1 MSFQGTDQS
10 YRLFQS
16 HDFGGPKS
24 SSSSVVELAKS
35 GRTPGFLVPRESA
48 SGGWLSSLKALF
60 ARSNLP
66 PGSKHLRYLYRDAS
80 LTGFHMPSLGVGNS
94 LVLHCALI
102 AALLY
107 LPTMLPERAPN
118 VSAALLPP
126 EVIFYPVPQHHKA
139 DPLPRIAPPGPGG
152 RPGSGIHPKL
162 LPDPGRTASIGKLTV
177 ISKPLHPDN
186 THQTIIQPSSPPDLR
201 IPHDVQLPNLALG
214 MANPKRPDVDL
225 GLKKPLQESAKVAPE
240 MAAPKAEMNTDY
252 EMATALTSTSQP
264 KLAVPIVPIAKPMRR
279 GTGSDDVAGAAAP
292 EVGVASNGQATL
304 ATGFQSGTAQPK
316 MPSLGGSISRPSRR
330 GAGSNDGTGGT
341 APEIGVSGDG
351 RAVLALGIDPSG
363 NANGVALPPGNRYGD
378 FTIAP
383 GAGGS
388 GSPGGRAGGKEGG
401 GGSGGNGSAGDESVG
416 IGPGHEGGGGGKNGT
431 PSRISVQGSATGAGG
446 VGLLDPRIEARMVFP
461 VAAAMRLPR
470 PKMVVSAGPMG
481 GGGLGVYGALPCT
494 KIYTIFLPMNGWTMQ
509 YCQKGSADAPKEAPD
524 TSGLLQL
531 EPGLVPPDPD
541 LSTRYDFKRLPV
553 PPGKGQKLIV
563 LKGTMTEDGTISD
576 LQVYQGI
583 VPQMDEAARLAFS
596 RWKFRPAQRGGKP
609 VPVEILIGISP
620 EGGPTSDSQ

>member
-16 HDFGGPKS
+16 RDFGGPKS
-24 SSSSVVELAKS
+24 SSSPVVELAKS
-35 GRTPGFLVPRESA
+35 SKTPGFLVPRESA
-48 SGGWLSSLKALF
+48 SGGWLSSLKTLLT
-60 ARSNLP
+60 RPNLP
-66 PGSKHLRYLYRDAS
+66 PGTKHLRYLYRDAS
-80 LTGFHMPSLGVGNS
+80 LTGFHIPSLGVGNS
-94 LVLHCALI
+94 LLLHCALI

-126 EVIFYPVPQHHKA
+126 EVIFYPVPQHRKA

-162 LPDPGRTASIGKLTV
+162 LPNPGRTVSIAKLTV

-201 IPHDVQLPNLALG
+201 ITHDVQLPNLALG
-214 MANPKRPDVDL
+214 MAMPKRPDVDL
-225 GLKKPLQESAKVAPE
+225 ALKKPLQESAKVAPE

-264 KLAVPIVPIAKPMRR
+264 KLAIPIVPIAKPLRR

-292 EVGVASNGQATL
+292 DIGMASNGQAKL
-304 ATGFQSGTAQPK
+304 ATGFQSGNAQPK
-316 MPSLGGSISRPSRR
+316 MPSLGGSIAKPTRR
-330 GAGSNDGTGGT
+330 GAGTEDGTGGT

-363 NANGVALPPGNRYGD
+363 NANGVALPPGNRLGD

-388 GSPGGRAGGKEGG
+388 GAPGGRVGGKEGG
-401 GGSGGNGSAGDESVG
+401 GGSGGNGPAGDGSVG
-416 IGPGHEGGGGGKNGT
+416 IGPGHDGGGGGKNGA
-431 PSRISVQGSATGAGG
+431 PGRISVQGTATSAAG
-446 VGLLDPRIEARMVFP
+446 VALLDQRIEARMVFP
-461 VAAAMRLPR
+461 VAATLRLPR

-494 KIYTIFLPMNGWTMQ
+494 KIYTIFLPLNGWTMQ
-509 YCQKGSADAPKEAPD
+509 YCQKGAADASKEAST

-563 LKGTMTEDGTISD
+563 LKGTMAEDGTISD

-609 VPVEILIGISP
+609 VPVEILVGISP
-620 EGGPTSDSQ
+620 EGGPSGDSQ